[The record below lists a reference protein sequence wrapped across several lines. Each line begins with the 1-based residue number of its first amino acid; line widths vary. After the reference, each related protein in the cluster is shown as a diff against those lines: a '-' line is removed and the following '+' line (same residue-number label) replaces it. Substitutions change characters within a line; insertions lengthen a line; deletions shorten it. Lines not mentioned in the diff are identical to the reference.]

1 MPTILAT
8 QKEATMADLLEVPAL
23 PTILVRT
30 YELHDIAWAR
40 GSRWT
45 GYDTRA
51 EAQAV
56 IDFAGQDGKVVT
68 RTFEMTWDLQDE
80 RDARLA
86 EIARPGIAER
96 MEVSK

>member
-1 MPTILAT
+1 MPIILAT
-8 QKEATMADLLEVPAL
+8 EKETVMVDLSEVPAVG
-23 PTILVRT
+23 TIVVRT
-30 YELHDIAWAR
+30 YELHDIVWVR

-68 RTFEMTWDLQDE
+68 RTFEMSWDLADE
-80 RDARLA
+80 RDARLLD
-86 EIARPGIAER
+86 IARPGIAER
-96 MEVSK
+96 VEVAR